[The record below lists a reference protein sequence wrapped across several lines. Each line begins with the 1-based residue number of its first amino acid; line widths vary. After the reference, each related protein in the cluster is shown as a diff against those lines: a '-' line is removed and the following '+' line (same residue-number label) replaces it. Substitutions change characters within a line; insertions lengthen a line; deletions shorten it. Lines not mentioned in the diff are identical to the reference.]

1 MAAVISPADSS
12 SSSVPAPFVLS
23 LTGPAASQFPSS
35 SSEDLLP
42 ALLPHQQQYF
52 YFLEG
57 YNLSA
62 SLPLALNASVTPAG
76 ESLPPA
82 SNERLVQ
89 VLVLAVI
96 FIAIVVGNVP
106 VVITILFGRLGRTRM
121 YYFLLHL
128 CFADLI
134 TGLFNVIPQLAWEL
148 TRHFHGGNVLCKTVK
163 FLQILGPYLSSYTLT
178 AMSIDRFL
186 AICHPLT
193 NNHLSLFRAK
203 QSIAI
208 AWFLS
213 LLFCVPQA
221 LIFSYIVISAESGLM
236 ECWGTFPF
244 QPWGE
249 RLYVTWYAVS
259 VFIIPFF
266 IIFYTHFRIC
276 CELWRSSQERR
287 CTQKGDRRKSHAS
300 TGTASSA
307 KAPKNV
313 TNMEP
318 AIEDHIMTSES
329 LNDKNNQHSLLL
341 EIPPIEDGSS
351 PPAQTTHQ
359 SMLKQASRRRSSK
372 NVEFVHIQKIEG
384 SELIHA
390 DEQRSGQSPVRAHQ
404 ENVSQNMS
412 RGMSQ
417 DEEHLRAKIKSVKLT
432 VIVILCYVFCSLPFI
447 IVQLWANWYPGAQE
461 SSYWTGLF
469 PRRHSQIRF
478 PASVPE
484 YCHMILISAR
494 TCQAVDAPLV
504 LQKCGRVIR

>member
-1 MAAVISPADSS
+1 MGLDDGVSECVKSDSESLGSDGMETAATGSS
-12 SSSVPAPFVLS
+12 AVPAPFVLS
-23 LTGPAASQFPSS
+23 LTGPVSSQFSS
-35 SSEDLLP
+35 SSSGDLLP
-42 ALLPHQQQYF
+42 DLLPPQHQYLF
-52 YFLEG
+52 FLEA
-57 YNLSA
+57 YNLS
-62 SLPLALNASVTPAG
+62 SPLPIAAALNATP
-76 ESLPPA
+76 SNDVLPPA
-82 SNERLVQ
+82 ELNGRLVQ
-89 VLVLAVI
+89 VLVLAAI

-148 TRHFHGGNVLCKTVK
+148 TRHFHGGNVLCKAVK
-163 FLQILGPYLSSYTLT
+163 FLQMLGPYLSSFTLT
-178 AMSIDRFL
+178 AMSIDRYL

-221 LIFSYIVISAESGLM
+221 LIFSYVVISAESGLM
-236 ECWGTFPF
+236 ECWATFPF

-287 CTQKGDRRKSHAS
+287 STQKGDRRKSHAS
-300 TGTASSA
+300 TGTTGSA
-307 KAPKNV
+307 KAVKSVRN
-313 TNMEP
+313 TEP

-341 EIPPIEDGSS
+341 EIPASDDGSS
-351 PPAQTTHQ
+351 PPATHP
-359 SMLKQASRRRSSK
+359 SMLKQSSRRRSSTCK
-372 NVEFVHIQKIEG
+372 NVEFVHVQKIDG
-384 SELIHA
+384 SELIQA
-390 DEQRSGQSPVRAHQ
+390 EEQKRSAPVVRAAS
-404 ENVSQNMS
+404 EAAISLG
-412 RGMSQ
+412 RGMGH
-417 DEEHLRAKIKSVKLT
+417 DEEHMRAKIKSVKLT

-461 SSYWTGLF
+461 SSYWTGLLSLANPF
-469 PRRHSQIRF
+469 F
-478 PASVPE
+478 
-484 YCHMILISAR
+484 
-494 TCQAVDAPLV
+494 
-504 LQKCGRVIR
+504 

>member
-1 MAAVISPADSS
+1 MCVTLSREARDGMDALISVSDP
-12 SSSVPAPFVLS
+12 SSVPASVVLS
-23 LTGPAASQFPSS
+23 LTGPLSPQ
-35 SSEDLLP
+35 LLP
-42 ALLPHQQQYF
+42 TASGDLVPASIAHQQELHYL
-52 YFLEG
+52 YFLQA

-62 SLPLALNASVTPAG
+62 SLPSAAVLNATTASPPA
-76 ESLPPA
+76 A
-82 SNERLVQ
+82 SNERLGQ
-89 VLVLAVI
+89 VIVLAAI
-96 FIAIVVGNVP
+96 FIAILVGNVP

-128 CFADLI
+128 CFADLL

-148 TRHFHGGNVLCKTVK
+148 TRHFHGGNVLCKSVK
-163 FLQILGPYLSSYTLT
+163 FLQILGPYLSSFTLT

-221 LIFSYIVISAESGLM
+221 LIFSYIVISPESGLM
-236 ECWGTFPF
+236 ECWATFPL

-259 VFIIPFF
+259 VFIVPFF

-276 CELWRSSQERR
+276 CELWRTTQERR
-287 CTQKGDRRKSHAS
+287 YTQKGRKKSQAS
-300 TGTASSA
+300 TTGTMNSTPAA
-307 KAPKNV
+307 KKGRS
-313 TNMEP
+313 MEP
-318 AIEDHIMTSES
+318 TIEDKASES

-341 EIPPIEDGSS
+341 EIPAISEGTS
-351 PPAQTTHQ
+351 PPAAEQ
-359 SMLKQASRRRSSK
+359 SRRRGSK
-372 NVEFVHIQKIEG
+372 NVEFVHIQKIDG

-390 DEQRSGQSPVRAHQ
+390 NDSRQNAPEVRT
-404 ENVSQNMS
+404 EPEIVP
-412 RGMSQ
+412 RTERKGLGQ

-432 VIVILCYVFCSLPFI
+432 VIVILCYVTCSLPFI

-461 SSYWTGLF
+461 SSYWTGL
-469 PRRHSQIRF
+469 PHSF
-478 PASVPE
+478 SNPFS
-484 YCHMILISAR
+484 
-494 TCQAVDAPLV
+494 
-504 LQKCGRVIR
+504 